1 MKPSGKR
8 EKGKFLHLTR
18 PVDNLRDIINTIIK
32 CLVSYVL
39 RYAHFQYFNC
49 ILSERQNF
57 KFAFLIVFS

>member
-49 ILSERQNF
+49 ILSET
-57 KFAFLIVFS
+57 KF